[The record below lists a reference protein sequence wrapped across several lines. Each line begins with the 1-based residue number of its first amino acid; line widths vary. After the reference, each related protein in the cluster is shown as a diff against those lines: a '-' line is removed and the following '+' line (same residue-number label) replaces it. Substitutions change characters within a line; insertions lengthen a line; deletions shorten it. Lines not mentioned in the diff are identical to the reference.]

1 MSKYIPIIGLE
12 MHVELNTNSKM
23 FCGCSSTHFQL
34 KPNTNVCPICLGLPG
49 ALPYAN
55 KKAIDW
61 TIMLGLALN
70 CKIAKLSKFDRKH
83 YFYPDLPKGYQ
94 ISQYDMPFC
103 EDGYVDVDEEKVRIT
118 RVHLEEDT
126 GKLKHKKV
134 KGKKVTLVDFNR
146 SGVPL
151 VEIVTEPD
159 LHSAEKTILFA
170 QKLRRIIRYLGISD
184 CDMEK
189 GSMRL
194 EANVSVARVEER
206 ESRRATVKKLP
217 DYKVELKNI
226 NSFRYLE
233 KAIEIEIKRQSV
245 ILMSGEKP
253 DQETRGYD
261 EAKNETFTQRSKEEA
276 QDYRYFP
283 EPDIPTF
290 KFDDKYI
297 NNIKKLIPE
306 LPSQKSKRFIDKY
319 NIPTQYID
327 ILISEKEKAEKIE
340 EIIQVAK
347 KESVSVKEVI
357 STIVNK
363 GYSVENIDAKEFVS
377 KVVKS
382 KLRKKMGEGE
392 IDKYIQVALDH
403 LPKAVADYKAGKEN
417 ALQALIGKV
426 MGLSKGEADP
436 QAVRKLLVKILKN

>member
-1 MSKYIPIIGLE
+1 
-12 MHVELNTNSKM
+12 
-23 FCGCSSTHFQL
+23 
-34 KPNTNVCPICLGLPG
+34 LGLPG

-61 TIMLGLALN
+61 TIMLGIALD
-70 CKIAKLSKFDRKH
+70 CKIAKKSKFDRKH

-103 EDGYVDVDEEKVRIT
+103 ESGYVNVDEEKVRIT

-126 GKLKHKKV
+126 GKLKHKRV
-134 KGKKVTLVDFNR
+134 DGKKVTLVDFNR

-159 LHSAEKTILFA
+159 LHSAEQTTLFA
-170 QKLRRIIRYLGISD
+170 QKLRRIIRYSGISD

-194 EANVSVARVEER
+194 EANVSVARVKDLPAGKAR
-206 ESRRATVKKLP
+206 QESRRAGVKKLP

-233 KAIEIEIKRQSV
+233 KAIDIEIKRQSV
-245 ILMSGEKP
+245 ILMSSGQP
-253 DQETRGYD
+253 AQETRGYD

-283 EPDIPTF
+283 EPDIPPF
-290 KFDDKYI
+290 EFDDKYI
-297 NNIKKLIPE
+297 SNIKNTIPE
-306 LPSQKSKRFIDKY
+306 LPSEKAKRFAQKY
-319 NIPTQYID
+319 NIPPQYID
-327 ILISEKEKAEKIE
+327 ILISEREKAERVE
-340 EIIQVAK
+340 EIIKVAK
-347 KESVSVKEVI
+347 KYKVSEKEVI
-357 STIVNK
+357 SIIVNK
-363 GYSVENIDAKEFVS
+363 GISVESVDPMELVNA
-377 KVVKS
+377 VKNKTS
-382 KLRKKMGEGE
+382 QKSMSESELLECIKKAA
-392 IDKYIQVALDH
+392 DQ
-403 LPKAVADYKAGKEN
+403 LPKAVDDYKGGKEN

-426 MGLSKGEADP
+426 MGMTKGKADP
-436 QAVRKLLVKILKN
+436 QTVRKLLVKTINKK